1 MSLSEIL
8 NELPNVNDWD
18 NPLFKRL
25 PRNDTGQAR
34 GHQAG
39 FLLPTDLRQYFPELP
54 LGQNT
59 AGVRIQ
65 ADLYLGLVFLKRVNS
80 RYQYQTWGAT
90 RNPET
95 RVTDNLRPLLNEAV
109 AGDFLLIRRHL
120 DQPERYCFQLIRRN
134 DSGYAELQSRVNNR
148 RSGVLGEQVLSTN
161 GIENEE
167 STLWAQ
173 TQEEFLGFADR
184 NHRNSNARKPVRRA
198 AFSRLVLSEYGYRC
212 CVCGS
217 GLSVPEGP
225 AAAQAAHIIPVAA
238 GGTDDPRNGLALC
251 PNHHWAFD
259 NGLFTVTP
267 EMQIQVSEAAS
278 ALPVNNELKELSG
291 QFVRRPE
298 NERFMPHE
306 TALEWHASHVFE

>member
-1 MSLSEIL
+1 ML
-8 NELPNVNDWD
+8 NSICATRDWD
-18 NPLFKRL
+18 TPFYKRL
-25 PRNDTGQAR
+25 PLNDTGEAA

-39 FLLPTDLRQYFPELP
+39 FVVLKALRPYFPNLP
-54 LGQNT
+54 EGQNT
-59 AGVRIQ
+59 ADVRIQ
-65 ADLYLGLVFLKRVNS
+65 VDLYLGSKFLKRVRS
-80 RYQYQTWGAT
+80 RYQYQTWEGK
-90 RNPET
+90 RKPET
-95 RVTDNLRPLLNEAV
+95 RVTDQLSPLLNHAV
-109 AGDFLLIRRHL
+109 AGDFLVMRRHL
-120 DQPERYCFQLIRRN
+120 DQPRRYCFQLIRCE
-134 DSGYAELQSRVNNR
+134 DSGYAELLSLANNK
-148 RSGVLGEQVLSTN
+148 RSGALSGQVLSTSAIN
-161 GIENEE
+161 NEE
-167 STLWAQ
+167 SILWDQ
-173 TQEEFLGFADR
+173 TQEEFVVSSDR
-184 NHRNSNARKPVRRA
+184 NHHDIHARKPVRRA
-198 AFSRLVLSEYGYRC
+198 AFSRMVLSEYGYRC

-278 ALPVNNELKELSG
+278 ALAVNNELKELSG

-306 TALEWHASHVFE
+306 TALEWHATHVFE